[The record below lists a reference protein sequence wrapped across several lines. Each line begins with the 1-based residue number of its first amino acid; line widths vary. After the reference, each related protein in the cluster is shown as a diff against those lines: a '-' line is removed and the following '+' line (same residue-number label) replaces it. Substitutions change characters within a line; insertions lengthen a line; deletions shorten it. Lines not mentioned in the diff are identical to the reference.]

1 MHAQP
6 TEPARGGICV
16 THGYGLKLYIHRGHL
31 IVHDGIGRNRQTRR
45 YHRATSQLKRVVVIG
60 HTGFITLEAL
70 RWIHDAGAALLHI
83 DADGQLLT
91 ASATTGPTHGA
102 LRRAQALSATSTAG
116 VEIARDLLHTKVA
129 GQRSL
134 LPELPGGPAA
144 EEIIDRALADIDKAD
159 GLTGLVGAEARA
171 ANAYWGAW
179 SDLPIT
185 IGGRASGTLPD
196 HWRTFGQRHSPLSKG
211 PRQACNPPNAIL
223 NYLYALLEA
232 ETTLALHAV
241 GLDPTVGIFHTD
253 QRKRSSL
260 ALDAMEPVRPTVD
273 AYVLALLTQRTLA
286 RDDFTE
292 TRQGACR
299 LTPGFAAQFANTTD
313 TWRHHIAPVVEGLAH
328 SLAQTTTRPAE
339 IAAPLTGAQ
348 RRAAWHDRSPGRRQR
363 ENRVAT
369 PVLPNACR
377 DCGTHLP
384 DRRKRYCDH
393 CRAERWAAHSGCGR
407 DNAASVLARLRAE
420 QRDPA
425 HGGRAAEIRGAK
437 NAAHQAAVRE
447 WTGEHPDPEVFRTE
461 ILPVLRHVSIAELV
475 ATTGLSPHY
484 CSLIRLGKKIPHPRH
499 WDAIRAHLDPA
510 LAARPSRG
518 EVGADDDES

>member
-1 MHAQP
+1 MQAQT
-6 TEPARGGICV
+6 TEPASDGICV
-16 THGYGLKLYIHRGHL
+16 AHGYGLKIYVHRGHL
-31 IVHDGIGRNRQTRR
+31 IVHDGIGHNRQTRR
-45 YHRATSQLKRVVVIG
+45 YHRVTSKLRRLVLIG
-60 HTGFITLEAL
+60 HTGYITLDAL
-70 RWIHDAGAALLHI
+70 RWVHDIGAALVHV
-83 DADGQLLT
+83 DADGRLLT
-91 ASATTGPTHGA
+91 ASVATGPGHAA
-102 LRRAQALSATSTAG
+102 LRRTQALAPTNDAG
-116 VEIARDLLHTKVA
+116 LAIARNLLTAKVA
-129 GQRSL
+129 GQASVLRD
-134 LPELPGGPAA
+134 LPGCGEAGAP
-144 EEIIDRALADIDKAD
+144 IDRALEAIAQGRD
-159 GLTGLVGAEARA
+159 LSSLVASEAEAA
-171 ANAYWGAW
+171 AVYWDAW
-179 SDLPIT
+179 S
-185 IGGRASGTLPD
+185 TLPVP
-196 HWRTFGQRHSPLSKG
+196 FGQRDAAHVPVHWQVFGKRHSLLSNG
-211 PRQACNPPNAIL
+211 PRSACNPPNAIL

-232 ETTLALHAV
+232 ETTIACHAV
-241 GLDPTVGIFHTD
+241 GLDPLVGIFHTD
-253 QRKRSSL
+253 QRSRSSL
-260 ALDAMEPVRPTVD
+260 SLDAMEAVRPVVD
-273 AYVLALLTQRTLA
+273 AYVLAMLTQRTLA
-286 RDDFTE
+286 RADFAE

-339 IAAPLTGAQ
+339 TAAPLTGAQ

-363 ENRVAT
+363 QSRAAT
-369 PVLPNACR
+369 PELPNACR

-393 CRAERWAAHSGCGR
+393 CRAERWAAHSGLGR

-461 ILPVLRHVSIAELV
+461 ILPALRHVSIAELV

-499 WDAIRAHLDPA
+499 WDALRADVGPIPV
-510 LAARPSRG
+510 ARPSQG
-518 EVGADDDES
+518 EVEG